1 MKASARF
8 RMAMELLIEL
18 AVMAVLARV
27 LLPTVGALASSL
39 LTMFVPAAF
48 SSPAFGLIGIVAA
61 LMLCLA
67 AALLAMWLPL
77 RMVRV
82 CSTIGDNRR
91 GR

>member
-18 AVMAVLARV
+18 AAMAVLARV
-27 LLPTVGALASSL
+27 LVPAVGALASSL

-48 SSPAFGLIGIVAA
+48 SSPALGLIGIVAA
-61 LMLCLA
+61 LTLCLA
-67 AALLAMWLPL
+67 AALLTIWRPP
-77 RMVRV
+77 RMARV
-82 CSTIGDNRR
+82 CSTIGGNRR